1 VLVVVAAMAPAG
13 NLAPWAGVSAASA
26 DAATYCVGVRAPGCT
41 AKDTAADAFTAARG
55 DSDRDT
61 ILLGRISEAGAF
73 ADATG
78 RPVRVV
84 GLGADLTRL
93 RAGPAGP
100 TLRLLDPGSSL
111 RGVRV
116 DGGTASPALQ
126 IDDGAEAL
134 SSQVLGRVR
143 VRGGP
148 VELSSVLVDSAGPGV
163 EIFCDTG
170 AARVTFEHVT
180 VRGSG
185 DAGVS
190 GSCATPGRAIAVS
203 AADSIVW
210 GYVTGFDLGAGTLS
224 ATYSDFPEATGDT
237 NLAADPRFAGPA
249 DARPQPGSPVLDAG
263 RPGPLSDAEP
273 HEDALGF
280 VRLADGTG
288 DGALRRDMGALE
300 LQPPAPGAVTGNV
313 LANAG
318 AEAGT
323 PAEDDTSSPA
333 PPQWSR
339 TGTFTFVRYGTVVG
353 SFPFPSRRIGEAL
366 GAGGAFFTAGPG
378 KGNTATQVADVSDAA
393 PEIDLG
399 RGSAALSA
407 LLGGYRASADGAVV
421 EAEFRD
427 PAGAALGR
435 IQIGPVTAGD
445 RGGAT
450 NLLPR
455 SASGAMPPLTRSVA
469 VRMRSLP
476 AAGNYDDAY
485 FDSLALV
492 PSISGGAPHRDP
504 VPAEGRRLR
513 PFAGVAVISRRA
525 AVDRRRRAWVRLA
538 CASRVAGRCTGVVT
552 VTARLTKAGEQRVAR
567 RPFSLRPGR
576 VKRIS
581 IALRRSAERAI
592 AARRRI
598 RGHIYVA
605 ARDGQGLTRTSAS
618 PSRLVRGGG
627 YKRKRR

>member
-1 VLVVVAAMAPAG
+1 VTVVLAVAPA
-13 NLAPWAGVSAASA
+13 AAA
-26 DAATYCVGVRAPGCT
+26 DAATYCVGVRAAGCT
-41 AKDTAADAFTAARG
+41 ARDTAADAFAAARA
-55 DSDRDT
+55 DAERDT

-73 ADATG
+73 ADQAG

-93 RAGPAGP
+93 RSGASGP
-100 TLRLLDPGSSL
+100 TLRLSDPGSSARGL
-111 RGVRV
+111 RI
-116 DGGTASPALQ
+116 DGGGAAPALQ

-134 SSQVLGRVR
+134 SSQVEGRVR
-143 VRGGP
+143 VRGGGAA
-148 VELSSVLVDSAGPGV
+148 LSSVLVDSAGPGV
-163 EIFCDTG
+163 EVLCDTG
-170 AARVTFEHVT
+170 SARLELEHLT

-190 GSCATPGRAIAVS
+190 GRCATPGRTIAVT

-210 GYVTGFDLGAGTLS
+210 GYSRGFDLGGGALT
-224 ATYSDFPEATGDT
+224 ATYSDFPEATGET
-237 NLAADPRFAGPA
+237 NLAADPRFTAPG

-263 RPGPLSDAEP
+263 RPGPLSDTEP

-288 DGALRRDMGALE
+288 DGSLRRDMGALE

-313 LANAG
+313 LSNAG

-339 TGTFTFVRYGTVVG
+339 SGSFTFVRYGTVVG

-378 KGNTATQVADVSDAA
+378 KDNSATQVADVGDAA

-399 RGSAALSA
+399 HGSAALSA
-407 LLGGYRASADGAVV
+407 LLGGYRASADGAIV

-427 PAGAALGR
+427 PAGDPLGR

-455 SASGAMPPLTRSVA
+455 SASAAMPPLTRSVA
-469 VRMRSLP
+469 VTLRSVP
-476 AAGNYDDAY
+476 AAGGYDDAY
-485 FDSLALV
+485 FDSVALV
-492 PSISGGAPHRDP
+492 PRVSGVAPHRDP
-504 VPAEGRRLR
+504 VPSKGRRLR
-513 PFAGVAVISRRA
+513 PFPGVAVLSRRA
-525 AVDRRRRAWVRLA
+525 AVDRRGRAWVQLA
-538 CASRVAGRCTGVVT
+538 CASRVARRCTGVVT
-552 VTARLTKAGEQRVAR
+552 VTARLTKAGERRVAR

-576 VKRIS
+576 VVRLS
-581 IALRRSAERAI
+581 IAMRRSGRRAI
-592 AARRRI
+592 ASRKRI
-598 RGHIYVA
+598 PAHIYVA
-605 ARDGQGLTRTSAS
+605 ARDGQGLTRTSSS
-618 PSRLVRGGG
+618 PARVVRGGG
-627 YKRKRR
+627 YRARKRR